1 MGNLR
6 HWRAK
11 HLPEVTQG
19 DRAEAGPKTMC
30 VGSEVRLTPMWFLW
44 GLISIVLG
52 VGSVWGLIS
61 IVLGVGADEYRTP
74 LLCLLGEGLPVL
86 GSSRDSWVKPG
97 SAVVPR
103 WVARPASSVSLSVN
117 GQL

>member
-30 VGSEVRLTPMWFLW
+30 VGSEVRLTPMWFL
-44 GLISIVLG
+44 
-52 VGSVWGLIS
+52 WGLIS

>member
-52 VGSVWGLIS
+52 GGVPMGPHSIVLGVGSVWGLIS
-61 IVLGVGADEYRTP
+61 IVLI
-74 LLCLLGEGLPVL
+74 
-86 GSSRDSWVKPG
+86 
-97 SAVVPR
+97 
-103 WVARPASSVSLSVN
+103 
-117 GQL
+117 

>member
-52 VGSVWGLIS
+52 VGSIWGLISIVLGGGVPMGPHSIVLGVGSVWGLIS
-61 IVLGVGADEYRTP
+61 IVLI
-74 LLCLLGEGLPVL
+74 
-86 GSSRDSWVKPG
+86 
-97 SAVVPR
+97 
-103 WVARPASSVSLSVN
+103 
-117 GQL
+117 